1 MVGSLR
7 RKASTVAPRDS
18 SPPPRSQPRIST
30 SRALALVPEEA
41 EAPDIAEIMQEQLQ
55 QFASQLDALR
65 EENIQLKRQMGEDRD
80 RNAAQLAVVSDRVK
94 ALEAQLQKAEVSR
107 RAENMVIHGLE
118 EQDGVTA
125 AVAVARACRDVGLPE
140 SSWRDAFRLG
150 RERRGPDSR
159 PRPILVKF
167 DSKEAK
173 HRVFS
178 RSKALRDHQVYLDD
192 DLTAEQQATRRS
204 LAGEYQKLKMAKLKP
219 FYRQERL
226 LYVHRGRVVQHQV
239 GMALPSGSQASQGP
253 LQNRAPARQ
262 PAPAP
267 APCPPQQA
275 SRLPSPPFRRAAA
288 QLAAQGPPQAAG
300 QTPAQ
305 ATTGQTPA
313 QAAAGQPPAQATAG
327 QMTIARA
334 LTAIPDTASQTA
346 AATTPAAPRP

>member
-1 MVGSLR
+1 
-7 RKASTVAPRDS
+7 
-18 SPPPRSQPRIST
+18 
-30 SRALALVPEEA
+30 
-41 EAPDIAEIMQEQLQ
+41 MQEQLQ

-125 AVAVARACRDVGLPE
+125 TVAVARACRDVGLPE

-150 RERRGPDSR
+150 RERRGPDNR

-239 GMALPSGSQASQGP
+239 GLALPGRSQASQGP
-253 LQNRAPARQ
+253 YRTGPQPDSLHLRLLLLLAHPSRRPGCLALLSGVQQPSSRHKAPPRLQGKPLRRRLQGKPLHRQ
-262 PAPAP
+262 LRG
-267 APCPPQQA
+267 
-275 SRLPSPPFRRAAA
+275 SLLHR
-288 QLAAQGPPQAAG
+288 QLQG
-300 QTPAQ
+300 
-305 ATTGQTPA
+305 
-313 QAAAGQPPAQATAG
+313 
-327 QMTIARA
+327 R
-334 LTAIPDTASQTA
+334 
-346 AATTPAAPRP
+346 